1 MAGLSS
7 VVISTGKAIC
17 QAAVE
22 SASPQQLVHRA
33 VRVEE
38 REGGTVMCV
47 EGREYQLNQ

>member
-7 VVISTGKAIC
+7 LVVSAGKAIC

-22 SASPQQLVHRA
+22 SVSPQQLVHRA
-33 VRVEE
+33 VSVKE